1 MPGLLSRMRT
11 AAIVIG
17 NLSEEPG
24 YNGSRLVI
32 DDTEADEIEKAID
45 AAVAEVER
53 LRAELARRHGEIAY
67 QLTKRL
73 VIDMPTARA
82 VLIPLNSGRDTDG
95 YQRRPRT
102 ARSAS

>member
-1 MPGLLSRMRT
+1 MPELLSRMRT

-45 AAVAEVER
+45 AGITEVER
-53 LRAELARRHGEIAY
+53 LRGVLRIALDAMLEADAHFSETSEKCMGLAHALPKVHEALGH
-67 QLTKRL
+67 
-73 VIDMPTARA
+73 
-82 VLIPLNSGRDTDG
+82 N
-95 YQRRPRT
+95 
-102 ARSAS
+102 AS

>member
-82 VLIPLNSGRDTDG
+82 AVDAAFGNNAEVSGG
-95 YQRRPRT
+95 
-102 ARSAS
+102 